1 MSNFQ
6 TRQSITKI
14 RIVNFLLREFL
25 PHNLFETSLFA
36 SFVLKPNLK
45 IECDSFQIRFLNGP
59 ERYFKMGGNPRKM
72 NEKSQKYK

>member
-14 RIVNFLLREFL
+14 RIVNFLLLREFL
-25 PHNLFETSLFA
+25 PQNLFETSFFA

-45 IECDSFQIRFLNGP
+45 IECDSFQIRFLNVP
-59 ERYFKMGGNPRKM
+59 ERCFKMG
-72 NEKSQKYK
+72 EISQK